1 MSARPFAALSVAVV
15 AVLSAACS
23 SARSA
28 PPAANADGEAQT
40 SSVAT
45 VDGKAIS
52 QKEVDARAQGA
63 LQRISDEAY
72 DARHTALEEIITER
86 LIDAQA
92 AARGVSREEL
102 MRSEVEAKVARPSKA
117 EIAEIY
123 EQNKD
128 RVGGRSL
135 AELTPEI
142 ERSIMSQR
150 AQDRVE
156 AFLAELRSKGKVV
169 VTLAQPRNDVPIPA
183 DARAVG
189 PEKAP
194 VTIVEYSDYL
204 CPYCQK
210 AQTVVDEVLAKNPG
224 KVRFVHRDFLLGR
237 PRSMPV
243 ARAAHCAGDQGKF
256 WEYRNG
262 LLESPGDWG
271 DQYLLSRAAPIG
283 LDRTSFQACL
293 ASDKHDKAILQSSED
308 GTKLGVQSTPTFF
321 VNGRR
326 VKGARTV
333 EQFQEIIDAEVKAG
347 G

>member
-1 MSARPFAALSVAVV
+1 MTARRLAALFVPLVA
-15 AVLSAACS
+15 LSAACS

-28 PPAANADGEAQT
+28 PPAPAGDT
-40 SSVAT
+40 PSVAT
-45 VDGKAIS
+45 VDGKPIT

-63 LQRISDEAY
+63 LQRINDEAY
-72 DARHTALEEIITER
+72 DARHTALEEIIVER
-86 LIDAQA
+86 LIDARA
-92 AARGVSREEL
+92 AARGVSREQL
-102 MRSEVEAKVARPSKA
+102 MRSEVEEKVAKPTPA
-117 EIAEIY
+117 EVADVY
-123 EQNKD
+123 ERNKD

-135 AELTPEI
+135 AELTPDI
-142 ERSIMSQR
+142 ERSIASQR
-150 AQDRVE
+150 VQDRLE
-156 AFLAELRSKGKVV
+156 AFMAELRNDGKVV
-169 VTLAQPRNDVPIPA
+169 VSLPQPRNDVPIPA
-183 DARAVG
+183 DARTFG

-243 ARAAHCAGDQGKF
+243 ARAAQCAADQGKF

-262 LLESPGDWG
+262 LLESPGDWS

-283 LDRTSFQACL
+283 LDKASFQACL
-293 ASDKHDKAILQSSED
+293 SSDKHDKAILQSSED
-308 GTKLGVQSTPTFF
+308 GKSLGVQSTPTFF

-326 VKGARTV
+326 MKGARTV
-333 EQFQEIIDAEVKAG
+333 QQFQEMIDAEVKAG

>member
-1 MSARPFAALSVAVV
+1 MSARPLAVLFL

-28 PPAANADGEAQT
+28 PPSAEGDAQT
-40 SSVAT
+40 SVAT

-63 LQRISDEAY
+63 LQRVSDEAY

-86 LIDAQA
+86 LIDTQA

-102 MRSEVEAKVARPSKA
+102 MRSEVEGKVARPTTA
-117 EIAEIY
+117 EVAEIY
-123 EQNKD
+123 ERNKD

-142 ERSIMSQR
+142 ERSMMSQR
-150 AQDRVE
+150 AQDRLE
-156 AFLAELRSKGKVV
+156 AFLAELRGKGKVV
-169 VTLAQPRNDVPIPA
+169 VTLAQPRNTVPIPA
-183 DARAVG
+183 DARTVG

-210 AQTVVDEVLAKNPG
+210 AQTVVDEVLAKNQG

-243 ARAAHCAGDQGKF
+243 ARAAHCAADQGKF

-262 LLESPGDWG
+262 LLESPGDWS

-293 ASDKHDKAILQSSED
+293 TSDKHDKAILQSSED

-333 EQFQEIIDAEVKAG
+333 EQFQEIIDSEVKAG

>member
-1 MSARPFAALSVAVV
+1 MSARPLAALFV

-28 PPAANADGEAQT
+28 PPAAEGDAQT

-45 VDGKAIS
+45 VDGKPIS

-72 DARHTALEEIITER
+72 DARRTALEEIITER
-86 LIDAQA
+86 LIEAQA
-92 AARGVSREEL
+92 ATRGVSREEL
-102 MRSEVEAKVARPSKA
+102 MRSEVEAKVARPTKA

-123 EQNKD
+123 EHNKD

-135 AELTPEI
+135 AEVTPDI
-142 ERSIMSQR
+142 ERSVMSER
-150 AQDRVE
+150 TQDRVE
-156 AFLAELRSKGKVV
+156 AFMSELRGKGKVV
-169 VTLAQPRNDVPIPA
+169 VTLAQPRTAVPIPA
-183 DARAVG
+183 DARTVG

-243 ARAAHCAGDQGKF
+243 ARAAQCAADQGKF

-262 LLESPGDWG
+262 LLESPGDWS
-271 DQYLLSRAAPIG
+271 DQYLLARAAPIG

-326 VKGARTV
+326 VKGARSV

>member
-1 MSARPFAALSVAVV
+1 MTARRLTALVLPLVAA
-15 AVLSAACS
+15 LSAACS
-23 SARSA
+23 SARTA
-28 PPAANADGEAQT
+28 PPAADAEAKSADVA
-40 SSVAT
+40 SVG
-45 VDGKAIS
+45 GKPIS

-63 LQRISDEAY
+63 LQRLSDEAY
-72 DARHTALEEIITER
+72 EARRTVLEEIITER

-102 MRSEVEAKVARPSKA
+102 MRSEVEGKVARPTKA
-117 EIAEIY
+117 EVAEIY
-123 EQNKD
+123 NANKD

-135 AELTPEI
+135 AEITPDI
-142 ERSIMSQR
+142 ERSVVSQR
-150 AQDRVE
+150 SQDRLE
-156 AFLAELRSKGKVV
+156 AFMAELRSQGKVV
-169 VTLAQPRNDVPIPA
+169 VTLPQPRNDVPIPA
-183 DARAVG
+183 DARTVG

-210 AQTVVDEVLAKNPG
+210 AQVVVDQVLARNPG

-243 ARAAHCAGDQGKF
+243 ARAAQCAADQGKF

-262 LLESPGDWG
+262 LLESPGDWS

-283 LDRTSFQACL
+283 LERSSFQACL
-293 ASDKHDKAILQSSED
+293 SSDKHDKAILQSSED

-321 VNGRR
+321 INGRR
-326 VKGARTV
+326 VKGARSV
-333 EQFQEIIDAEVKAG
+333 EQFQEIIDSEVKAG